1 MKDRKEKV
9 SDFATGFPGPGPVGH
24 CGRIN
29 ATETTFRSIPLHSS
43 REAFKGPD
51 RPPIDRTGR
60 CPPRRALPRPARSRV
75 WPGPPK
81 TNSTMSW
88 PPFCRGREDRGGWPK
103 NIVGTA
109 PWCSKTCPR
118 ATTLGAR
125 SGQGWPQQGRQET
138 LAPDRPGTSVRLR
151 RMCPVAIEVFC
162 GNTADPATLASQIRK
177 LRERFGLA
185 RVVLVTD
192 RGILIQVQID
202 QVRDIEGFDWITAL
216 RSPSIARLRDRGVF
230 QASLFETKN
239 LAGITSPDSP
249 GERLVCRSP
258 VRAGSGFRPS
268 AGFRRSVLSGGQGI
282 RGSTWTQT
290 ASDTCQ
296 DGMRVLISFGLG

>member
-1 MKDRKEKV
+1 M
-9 SDFATGFPGPGPVGH
+9 
-24 CGRIN
+24 
-29 ATETTFRSIPLHSS
+29 
-43 REAFKGPD
+43 
-51 RPPIDRTGR
+51 
-60 CPPRRALPRPARSRV
+60 
-75 WPGPPK
+75 
-81 TNSTMSW
+81 
-88 PPFCRGREDRGGWPK
+88 
-103 NIVGTA
+103 
-109 PWCSKTCPR
+109 
-118 ATTLGAR
+118 
-125 SGQGWPQQGRQET
+125 
-138 LAPDRPGTSVRLR
+138 RLR

-185 RVVLVTD
+185 RVVLVTA

-202 QVRDIEGFDWITAL
+202 QVRDIKGFGWITAL
-216 RSPSIARLRDRGVF
+216 RFPSIARLRDRGVF

-249 GERLVCRSP
+249 GERLVCRNP

-268 AGFRRSVLSGGQGI
+268 PGFRRSVLSGGQGI

>member
-1 MKDRKEKV
+1 M
-9 SDFATGFPGPGPVGH
+9 
-24 CGRIN
+24 
-29 ATETTFRSIPLHSS
+29 
-43 REAFKGPD
+43 
-51 RPPIDRTGR
+51 
-60 CPPRRALPRPARSRV
+60 
-75 WPGPPK
+75 
-81 TNSTMSW
+81 
-88 PPFCRGREDRGGWPK
+88 
-103 NIVGTA
+103 
-109 PWCSKTCPR
+109 
-118 ATTLGAR
+118 
-125 SGQGWPQQGRQET
+125 
-138 LAPDRPGTSVRLR
+138 RLR

-239 LAGITSPDSP
+239 LAGITSPDYP
-249 GERLVCRSP
+249 GERLTVCRNP
-258 VRAGSGFRPS
+258 VRAGRGFRPS
-268 AGFRRSVLSGGQGI
+268 PGFRRYVLSGSRLGQGI

-296 DGMRVLISFGLG
+296 DGMCVLISFGLG

>member
-1 MKDRKEKV
+1 
-9 SDFATGFPGPGPVGH
+9 
-24 CGRIN
+24 
-29 ATETTFRSIPLHSS
+29 
-43 REAFKGPD
+43 
-51 RPPIDRTGR
+51 
-60 CPPRRALPRPARSRV
+60 
-75 WPGPPK
+75 
-81 TNSTMSW
+81 
-88 PPFCRGREDRGGWPK
+88 
-103 NIVGTA
+103 
-109 PWCSKTCPR
+109 
-118 ATTLGAR
+118 
-125 SGQGWPQQGRQET
+125 
-138 LAPDRPGTSVRLR
+138 
-151 RMCPVAIEVFC
+151 MCPVAIEVFC

-185 RVVLVTD
+185 RVVLVTA

-249 GERLVCRSP
+249 GERLVCRNP
-258 VRAGSGFRPS
+258 VRAGS
-268 AGFRRSVLSGGQGI
+268 GFRRSVLSGGQGI